1 LDEKPLCGEI
11 VNSFFSAIFGD
22 LIRVYKV
29 LPRRLRLK
37 SSILFFTMLF
47 QAMAEL
53 GCILM
58 LTQLYMIM
66 GNPGAAK
73 SGFLLRTLF
82 FLFSGLELWL
92 DTPQKIVFLVSL
104 LAVGVV
110 ALKNLFNSFNSWET
124 CSLSENIS
132 GTISMDIMERY
143 IYCDYSWHLSKESGQ
158 LFQGMMWRGS
168 MGMLLTNLLML
179 HSSIITVF
187 ILFTGVYIQ
196 AKALSVIVLGTCA
209 FVGLLC
215 YYSVR
220 HKVDRAGAASM
231 AASGA
236 EQQAIIAAMN
246 GIREVL
252 IYRQQPI
259 ILERVSRAILD
270 GIGPR
275 AFLGIAPPI
284 PTWVLEIVGFGMI
297 SAAVAI
303 LAKQGANMDK
313 INATVAIILLT
324 SWRVLPYLNRCV
336 SIMVSI
342 RAVRPQAL
350 NCLQLLERLRKETM
364 IRPPEPDPAFRFD
377 KEIRLENVCYRYPGA
392 ESDALHRISL
402 TIRKGQT
409 AGLVGLSGAG
419 KSTLAGVLSG
429 LLIPTSGTIY
439 VDGQPMT
446 PERRAAYCKKIGY
459 VAQSPY
465 LFPGTV
471 ADNVAF
477 SEWGRPWD
485 EDRVREACRLAAM
498 DFVEKHPYGI
508 HANIG
513 DKGAGLSGGEAQRVA
528 IARALYA
535 KPDIILFDEATSSL
549 DQNNEKAIQETIAS
563 LGKKTTLVLIAH
575 RLSTVEICDMVFWIG
590 EGSLVDCGS
599 PDVLLER
606 YTSFMAE
613 EVACSQAAS
622 TGHAQTGA

>member
-1 LDEKPLCGEI
+1 M
-11 VNSFFSAIFGD
+11 NSFLKAFFGD

-37 SSILFFTMLF
+37 SSILFFTMLS

-66 GNPGAAK
+66 GNPSAAR
-73 SGFLLRTLF
+73 SGLLLQSLF
-82 FLFSGLELWL
+82 FLFPGLELWL
-92 DTPQKIVFLVSL
+92 DTPQKIVFVVSVV
-104 LAVGVV
+104 AVSMV
-110 ALKNLFNSFNSWET
+110 ALKNIFNSFNSWET

-132 GTISMDIMERY
+132 GSISMEIMERY
-143 IYCDYSWHLSKESGQ
+143 LYCDYTWHLSKESGQ

-187 ILFTGVYIQ
+187 ILFAGVFAE

-209 FVGLLC
+209 FIGWLC

-220 HKVDRAGAASM
+220 HKVDRAGTASM

-236 EQQAIIAAMN
+236 EQRAIIAAMN

-252 IYRQQPI
+252 IYRQQPV
-259 ILERVSRAILD
+259 ILESVSQAIRD
-270 GIGPR
+270 GIRPR

-284 PTWVLEIVGFGMI
+284 PTWVLEVVGFGMI

-303 LAKQGANMDK
+303 LAKQGASMDK

-324 SWRVLPYLNRCV
+324 SWRVLPYLNRCI

-364 IRPPEPDPAFRFD
+364 VRPPEPDAAFRFD

-392 ESDALHRISL
+392 DEDALKDINL
-402 TIRKGQT
+402 TIAKGQT
-409 AGLVGLSGAG
+409 AGLIGLSGAG

-429 LLIPTSGTIY
+429 LLVPTAGTIY
-439 VDGQPMT
+439 VDGQPLN

-459 VAQSPY
+459 VAQTPY

-485 EDRVREACRLAAM
+485 EERVREACRLAAM
-498 DFVEKHPYGI
+498 DFVERNPYGI

-549 DQNNEKAIQETIAS
+549 DQNNEKAIQDTIAS
-563 LGKKTTLVLIAH
+563 LGKRTTLVMIAH
-575 RLSTVEICDMVFWIG
+575 RLSTVEICDAVFW
-590 EGSLVDCGS
+590 VDAGRVVDSGS
-599 PDVLLER
+599 PDILLER
-606 YTSFMAE
+606 YTSFMADE
-613 EVACSQAAS
+613 QCDQTASAPRSQAE
-622 TGHAQTGA
+622 GKIVC